1 MNTDPYLDSIAIVP
15 NTFGPL
21 AGICVLITRPTILSS
36 RIAKQLAVLGAA
48 PFVFPTILIEPSVD
62 REQLKTKLASLLG
75 VYAVIFV
82 SPSAVEITLVD
93 GIKLPYSIKVFA
105 PGLGT
110 AEELNLHGVDNVLTP
125 LRNFDSEGLLQLTD
139 LQAVHVNGRR
149 ILIFRGNGGRELLR
163 EELAQRGAQVEV
175 ITTYHRCIPTTPPT
189 RLLELL
195 TAKKVTAISIMSSSA
210 VINLVAQVPA
220 LDRKHMLF
228 SLPVYASHKRIKAA
242 AEALGFLSVI
252 ETGPGDKGLIAALLN
267 LRN

>member
-1 MNTDPYLDSIAIVP
+1 MNTGPYLDSISIVP

-21 AGICVLITRPTILSS
+21 AGICVLITRPTILAS
-36 RIAKQLAVLGAA
+36 RIAKQLAVLGAT
-48 PFVFPTILIEPSVD
+48 PFVFPTILIEPSID

-110 AEELNLHGVDNVLTP
+110 AEELNLHGVDNVLIP

-195 TAKKVTAISIMSSSA
+195 TEKKVTAISIMSSSA
-210 VINLVAQVPA
+210 VINLVARVPA
-220 LDRKHMLF
+220 LDRKHILF

>member
-1 MNTDPYLDSIAIVP
+1 MNTGPYLDSISIVP

-21 AGICVLITRPTILSS
+21 AGICVLITRPTILAS
-36 RIAKQLAVLGAA
+36 RIAKQLAVLGAT

-195 TAKKVTAISIMSSSA
+195 TEKKVTAISIMSSSA
-210 VINLVAQVPA
+210 VINLVARVPA
-220 LDRKHMLF
+220 LDRKHILF

>member
-1 MNTDPYLDSIAIVP
+1 MNTGPYLDSISIVP

-21 AGICVLITRPTILSS
+21 AGICVLITRPTILAS
-36 RIAKQLAVLGAA
+36 RIAKQLAVLGAT

-110 AEELNLHGVDNVLTP
+110 AEELNLHGVDNVLIP

-195 TAKKVTAISIMSSSA
+195 TEKKVTAISIMSSSA
-210 VINLVAQVPA
+210 VINLVARVPA
-220 LDRKHMLF
+220 LDRKHILF

>member
-1 MNTDPYLDSIAIVP
+1 M
-15 NTFGPL
+15 
-21 AGICVLITRPTILSS
+21 LITRPTILAS
-36 RIAKQLAVLGAA
+36 RIAKQLAVLGAT

-195 TAKKVTAISIMSSSA
+195 TEKKVTAISIMSSSA

-220 LDRKHMLF
+220 LDRKHILF

>member
-110 AEELNLHGVDNVLTP
+110 AEELNLHGVNNVLTP

-195 TAKKVTAISIMSSSA
+195 TAKKVTVISIMSSSA

-228 SLPVYASHKRIKAA
+228 SLPVYASHKRIKVA